1 MESFIYLRGLRHV
14 DHSVFCVTNGQKTY
28 WDPIFGQSLPYSS
41 GQQVKRSI
49 LDSISEN
56 LKQERSPVTFIF
68 KAPALE
74 EGEVLSIC
82 DPQYFDQLFGG
93 WMHTAQK
100 EDGKDKK
107 KKKKSKN
114 EGDEALDSTLFEKEQ
129 IESTEEFVEQG
140 KSRTLKRRSPF
151 SISAMRPIHPLL
163 GGTTREN
170 MTFDR
175 SDKTQI
181 PNEIIVRNSDGKKLS
196 QPEIDELLSGTD
208 RSLLRKW
215 LKPADRATGL
225 FVYDIAI
232 DLRTLFAVSTNQL
245 EPELTKEKILE
256 LENKGWVKSQNAFGE
271 CLILP
276 EDLRKVAITA
286 IAKALL
292 NWRIT
297 SNQARTFS
305 LMETLAI
312 AISDNAN
319 KLAGAIR
326 AKLIDDGEK
335 PKAKPI
341 IDETAGA
348 DIFVTLPCSNYI
360 VTVNESADAIEKAEQ
375 KLTDLLSAFDYE
387 NQLEKI

>member
-1 MESFIYLRGLRHV
+1 MESFIYLRSLRHV

-28 WDPIFGQSLPYSS
+28 WDPIFEKYLPYSS

-49 LDSISEN
+49 LDLISEIV
-56 LKQERSPVTFIF
+56 KQERSPVTFIF
-68 KAPALE
+68 KAPSLE

-100 EDGKDKK
+100 EEGKKLK
-107 KKKKSKN
+107 
-114 EGDEALDSTLFEKEQ
+114 T
-129 IESTEEFVEQG
+129 
-140 KSRTLKRRSPF
+140 RTLKRRSPF

-163 GGTTREN
+163 SGTSKEN

-196 QPEIDELLSGTD
+196 KQEIDDLLSGTD

-245 EPELTKEKILE
+245 EPELSEEKIIE
-256 LENKGWVKSQNAFGE
+256 LENKGWIKSQNAFGE
-271 CLILP
+271 CLVMP
-276 EDLRKVAITA
+276 RELRTLAIPA

-297 SNQARTFS
+297 SNQTRTFS
-305 LMETLAI
+305 PMETLAI

-319 KLAGAIR
+319 KITGAIR
-326 AKLIDDGEK
+326 AKLIEDGEK
-335 PKAKPI
+335 QKAKLI

-348 DIFVTLPCSNYI
+348 DVFVTLPCSNYI
-360 VTVNESADAIEKAEQ
+360 ITVNESANAIEQAEQ
-375 KLTDLLSAFDYE
+375 KLIDLMMAFDYE
-387 NQLEKI
+387 NQL

>member
-1 MESFIYLRGLRHV
+1 MNSFIYLRGLRHV
-14 DHSVFCVTNGQKTY
+14 DHSVFCVTNGQKTFH
-28 WDPIFGQSLPYSS
+28 DPIFDKWLPYSS

-49 LDSISEN
+49 LDSISEQ
-56 LKQERSPVTFIF
+56 LAQERSPVTFIF

-82 DPQYFDQLFGG
+82 DPQYYDQLFGG

-100 EDGKDKK
+100 EEGKGKK
-107 KKKKSKN
+107 KKKKGKEESETVELEDN
-114 EGDEALDSTLFEKEQ
+114 TLFEAESNEA
-129 IESTEEFVEQG
+129 IEETDTQG

-163 GGTTREN
+163 GGKSREN

-175 SDKTQI
+175 SDKPQI
-181 PNEIIVRNSDGKKLS
+181 NNKVIVRNSEGKILS
-196 QPEIDELLSGTD
+196 QSEIDDILSGTD

-225 FVYDIAI
+225 FIYDVAI

-245 EPELTKEKILE
+245 EPELSKEKIAE
-256 LENKGWVKSQNAFGE
+256 LENKGWKKFKNAFGE
-271 CLILP
+271 CLVMP
-276 EDLRKVAITA
+276 EEMRKKAIPA
-286 IAKALL
+286 IAKALI

-319 KLAGAIR
+319 TLAGAIR
-326 AKLIDDGEK
+326 AKLIEESEE

-348 DIFVTLPCSNYI
+348 DVFVTLPCSSYI
-360 VTVNESADAIEKAEQ
+360 VTINESVDAIDKAEQ
-375 KLTDLLSAFDYE
+375 KLIEMMKAFDYE
-387 NQLEKI
+387 KQA

>member
-14 DHSVFCVTNGQKTY
+14 EHSVFCVTNGQKTY

-56 LKQERSPVTFIF
+56 LEQERSPVTFIF

-82 DPQYFDQLFGG
+82 DPQYYDQLFGG

-100 EDGKDKK
+100 EEGKDKK
-107 KKKKSKN
+107 KKKKSKEQITESEN
-114 EGDEALDSTLFEKEQ
+114 ISLFE
-129 IESTEEFVEQG
+129 SDATERSEELGSSG

-163 GGTTREN
+163 GGTSREN

-181 PNEIIVRNSDGKKLS
+181 PNKIIVKNSDGKELS
-196 QPEIDELLSGTD
+196 QTEIDELLSGTD

-215 LKPADRATGL
+215 LKPAERATGL
-225 FVYDIAI
+225 FIYDIAI

-245 EPELTKEKILE
+245 EPELSTEKIAE
-256 LENKGWVKSQNAFGE
+256 LENKGWLKTNNAFGE
-271 CLILP
+271 CLVMP
-276 EDLRKVAITA
+276 EELRKKAIPA
-286 IAKALL
+286 IAKSLL
-292 NWRIT
+292 SWRIT

-305 LMETLAI
+305 LMETLAV
-312 AISDNAN
+312 AVSDNAN
-319 KLAGAIR
+319 TLAGAIR
-326 AKLIDDGEK
+326 AKLIEDGEK

-348 DIFVTLPCSNYI
+348 DVFVTLPCSNYV
-360 VTVNESADAIEKAEQ
+360 VTINESVDALEKAEQ
-375 KLTDLLSAFDYE
+375 KLIDLMMALDYE
-387 NQLEKI
+387 NQL

>member
-49 LDSISEN
+49 LDSISEI
-56 LKQERSPVTFIF
+56 LEQQRSPVTFIF

-82 DPQYFDQLFGG
+82 DPQYYDQLFGG

-100 EDGKDKK
+100 EEGKDKK
-107 KKKKSKN
+107 KKKKTKEEVTESEDN
-114 EGDEALDSTLFEKEQ
+114 SLFEAAAIEQ
-129 IESTEEFVEQG
+129 SEEVSASG

-163 GGTTREN
+163 GGTSREN

-181 PNEIIVRNSDGKKLS
+181 PNKIIVKNSDGKELS
-196 QPEIDELLSGTD
+196 KAEIDELLSGTD

-225 FVYDIAI
+225 FIYDIAI
-232 DLRTLFAVSTNQL
+232 DLRTLFAVSINQL
-245 EPELTKEKILE
+245 EPELSTEKITE
-256 LENKGWVKSQNAFGE
+256 LENNGWVKSNNAFGE
-271 CLILP
+271 CLVTP
-276 EDLRKVAITA
+276 EELRKIAIPA
-286 IAKALL
+286 IAKAVL

-305 LMETLAI
+305 LMETLAV
-312 AISDNAN
+312 AVSDNAN

-326 AKLIDDGEK
+326 AKLIEDGEK

-348 DIFVTLPCSNYI
+348 DVFVTLPCSSYV
-360 VTVNESADAIEKAEQ
+360 VTVNESADALEKAEQ
-375 KLTDLLSAFDYE
+375 KLINLMMAFDYE
-387 NQLEKI
+387 NQL

>member
-1 MESFIYLRGLRHV
+1 MKSFIYLRGLRHV
-14 DHSVFCVTNGQKTY
+14 DHSVFCVTNGQKTF
-28 WDPIFGQSLPYSS
+28 WDPIFDRYLPYSS

-49 LDSISEN
+49 LDSISEQ
-56 LKQERSPVTFIF
+56 LEQLRSPVTFIF

-74 EGEVLSIC
+74 EGEVLSLC
-82 DPQYFDQLFGG
+82 DPQYYDQLFGG

-107 KKKKSKN
+107 KKKKNKEEVLSS
-114 EGDEALDSTLFEKEQ
+114 DEQTLFEKEA
-129 IESTEEFVEQG
+129 IEQSDEFFEQG

-163 GGTTREN
+163 GGTTKEN

-181 PNEIIVRNSDGKKLS
+181 DNKVIVRNSEGKELS
-196 QPEIDELLSGTD
+196 QSEIDDLLSGTD
-208 RSLLRKW
+208 RSVLRKW
-215 LKPADRATGL
+215 LKPADRASGL
-225 FVYDIAI
+225 FVYDLAI

-245 EPELTKEKILE
+245 EPELTKEKIEE
-256 LENKGWVKSQNAFGE
+256 LESKGWKKSQNAFGE
-271 CLILP
+271 CLVMPLEIRNL
-276 EDLRKVAITA
+276 AIPA
-286 IAKALL
+286 IANALL

-319 KLAGAIR
+319 TLAGAIR
-326 AKLIDDGEK
+326 AKLIEDGDK

-348 DIFVTLPCSNYI
+348 DVFVTLPCSGYL
-360 VTVNESADAIEKAEQ
+360 VTVNESADALDKAEQ
-375 KLTDLLSAFDYE
+375 KLINLMLAFDYE
-387 NQLEKI
+387 NQL